1 MNDLWKYQLDDFTWT
16 WLGGNFVNNYLG
28 IFDDNGYPDS
38 NNMPGART
46 GAVGWYDCASQE
58 LWVFGGYGY
67 ETLRGKESCEI
78 FGMFIWLILSKQP
91 NSRLIC
97 CNSLNRLLE

>member
-1 MNDLWKYQLDDFTWT
+1 VNDLWKYQLDDFTWT

-46 GAVGWYDCASQE
+46 GAVGWYDGSTQE
-58 LWVFGGYGY
+58 FWLFGGSTKYGTCIYQSIKHFTNLIICQMKETY
-67 ETLRGKESCEI
+67 EI
-78 FGMFIWLILSKQP
+78 
-91 NSRLIC
+91 
-97 CNSLNRLLE
+97 